1 MGHLQKLF
9 IFISG
14 FSWPCVGFSL
24 VLVSGVYSGY
34 GVWAS
39 RYSSSSHCRA
49 WALGMPALVVGAHG
63 LSCSKARGIFLDQ
76 GSSHCLQHWK
86 EDSSPL
92 DRQGSLMWTSF
103 KVFHFHFI
111 EFTTILLLF
120 YASGFFGHKACGS
133 LAPWTRDRTRSPFLG
148 RWILS
153 HWTTSEVPVTV
164 TVSLTV
170 FWLSCCLSFQL
181 PCSEAPSSA
190 SSYSISAPRQM
201 LAWPAAPCRPHVAH
215 RLLLSVKFYG
225 KYSLT
230 QWLLHGQ
237 WPF

>member
-24 VLVSGVYSGY
+24 VLASGVYSGY

-39 RYSSSSHCRA
+39 RYGSSSYCRA
-49 WALGMPALVVGAHG
+49 RALGMPALVVEAHG

-92 DRQGSLMWTSF
+92 EHQESLMWTSF

-120 YASGFFGHKACGS
+120 YAFGFFGHKACGS
-133 LAPWTRDRTRSPFLG
+133 LAPWTRDRTHSPFLG
-148 RWILS
+148 RWSLS

-170 FWLSCCLSFQL
+170 FWLPGPQKSTVFRRSLSTLCSWPDTCDAGRPWVQRCKGSCV
-181 PCSEAPSSA
+181 PCG
-190 SSYSISAPRQM
+190 
-201 LAWPAAPCRPHVAH
+201 
-215 RLLLSVKFYG
+215 RLVYLVSTINWNHTVFLEG
-225 KYSLT
+225 A
-230 QWLLHGQ
+230 G
-237 WPF
+237 PG